1 MTDETRY
8 GRGSRRRF
16 LSVAGGTLLAGT
28 SLGAAQQTTTP
39 TAQPVQRYRFGGE
52 VQAWQGR
59 APQSIQG
66 QSNPTLQLSVGQ
78 VYEVTWE
85 NLDGQPHNFA
95 LQNEDG
101 QNLEVIFPNVQ
112 AGTAGQGTTPG
123 TTATGTP
130 TTTEETVTPPDDAID
145 VTETIAEQGA
155 TQTLQFVVTPDVA
168 QYICTIHPTTM
179 VGDVE
184 TQGDGGGGGN
194 GGNGGQGNGNGGRG
208 GGGGQGNGN
217 GGMGGGGGQ
226 GNGNGG
232 MGGGNGHGP
241 GGGGGNGMDGGGG
254 GGNGMD
260 GGGGDNGH
268 GMGGGDGNGM
278 DGGGGGG
285 GGY

>member
-39 TAQPVQRYRFGGE
+39 TVQSVQRYRFGGE

-101 QNLEVIFPNVQ
+101 ENLAVIFPDVQ
-112 AGTAGQGTTPG
+112 TGTAGQGTTPG

-155 TQTLQFVVTPDVA
+155 TQTLRFVVTQDVDHHRRRVGGTA
-168 QYICTIHPTTM
+168 
-179 VGDVE
+179 VLGDVL
-184 TQGDGGGGGN
+184 GDD
-194 GGNGGQGNGNGGRG
+194 
-208 GGGGQGNGN
+208 
-217 GGMGGGGGQ
+217 
-226 GNGNGG
+226 
-232 MGGGNGHGP
+232 GP
-241 GGGGGNGMDGGGG
+241 
-254 GGNGMD
+254 
-260 GGGGDNGH
+260 
-268 GMGGGDGNGM
+268 
-278 DGGGGGG
+278 
-285 GGY
+285 